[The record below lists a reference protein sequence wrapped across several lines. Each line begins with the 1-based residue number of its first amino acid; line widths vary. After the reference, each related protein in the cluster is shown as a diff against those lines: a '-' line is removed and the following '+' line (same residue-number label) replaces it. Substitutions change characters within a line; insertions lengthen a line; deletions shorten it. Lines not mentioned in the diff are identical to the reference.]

1 MTDLS
6 GYTKKST
13 ANGEPGEFV
22 DEPATDADI
31 LDDAGNLAMSATS
44 SATPSPPTCC
54 APASTQSSSPNC
66 SATPASTPPAGTPCP
81 PTPTSKTP
89 SEASPPINGAPLTWA
104 NSNGCTGL
112 HGPYRHPHTHEPGPR
127 LRGDQ
132 RVLRVV
138 TRLAIPS
145 VLVVRPGVSSS
156 ASRSGCGPSGQAARC
171 RVWRG
176 SSAPAIGWAS

>member
-31 LDDAGNLAMSATS
+31 LDDAGNLALSAHTL
-44 SATPSPPTCC
+44 AT
-54 APASTQSSSPNC
+54 NLLR
-66 SATPASTPPAGTPCP
+66 AGVDIVVVAELLGHARLDTDRRYTLPP